1 MLYWH
6 NQTEHYWPA
15 QTEHYH
21 QYVTANGG
29 RDMLPLPLFKHEDS
43 ALSSDHEASAITFQ
57 YILGAA
63 TSPAVKLHEETLT
76 YLNQGQSYEI
86 RMMCNQNM
94 RGLLEPNGKM
104 LKSTVRVVF
113 HDRRLQYS
121 EHQQFQGWKWNR
133 PGDRLLDIDIPLSV
147 GIVDPRI
154 SPTLL
159 NAAEFLWDPK
169 KQTSVSIQVHCISTE
184 FTPRKNGGEK
194 GVPFRIQIDT
204 FKMNENG
211 DFTEHLHSASCQVKV
226 FKPKGADRKLKTDKE
241 KIEKRSPQERSKY
254 QPAYETTVLT
264 ECSPWPDTPSCSSI
278 SPAGSPGYSP
288 ASPIPF
294 NLPEGSCSTPNHQVD
309 GSVQSTVEHLSP
321 TLTIQETQQWLHLH
335 RFTTFCKLFANFSE
349 HSKTPLE
356 RQCSKKA
363 EHVRYYRA
371 SEALHSECSK
381 AQPAET
387 HLHCSINNSLTGRM
401 REKKIVR
408 TRRSIR
414 PRLTVY
420 MCQEPQQG
428 KENKDSQDS
437 PSAAMCVYKEI
448 YLEDL
453 TKAEL
458 TNKLAALFS
467 ISPNQILQIYRQGA
481 AGIHILVGDQMIQNL
496 PDESSFIINSL
507 KVDSLDGYYMI
518 LK

>member
-6 NQTEHYWPA
+6 NQNDHYWPA

-21 QYVTANGG
+21 QYVSSTGG
-29 RDMLPLPLFKHEDS
+29 RDMLPLPLFKHEEP
-43 ALSSDHEASAITFQ
+43 ALPSNHEAGAVTFQ
-57 YILGAA
+57 YILNAA

-76 YLNQGQSYEI
+76 YLNQDQSYEI
-86 RMMCNQNM
+86 RMLCNQNI
-94 RGLLEPNGKM
+94 RGLWESNGKL

-147 GIVDPRI
+147 GIVDPQVN
-154 SPTLL
+154 PTLL

-194 GVPFRIQIDT
+194 GVPFRIQVDT
-204 FKMNENG
+204 FKMSESG
-211 DFTEHLHSASCQVKV
+211 DYTEHLHSASCQVKV

-241 KIEKRSPQERSKY
+241 KIEKRSPHERSKY
-254 QPAYETTVLT
+254 QPAYEATVLS
-264 ECSPWPDTPSCSSI
+264 ECSPWPDTLTCLNTSPSR
-278 SPAGSPGYSP
+278 SPGYSS

-294 NLPEGSCSTPNHQVD
+294 NGSEGGCSSPNHQGD
-309 GSVQSTVEHLSP
+309 RTGPNMVEHLSP
-321 TLTIQETQQWLHLH
+321 TLTIQETQQWLHFH
-335 RFTTFCKLFANFSE
+335 RFTTFCKLFANFSGADLLKL
-349 HSKTPLE
+349 SRDDIIQICGPADGIRL
-356 RQCSKKA
+356 
-363 EHVRYYRA
+363 YN
-371 SEALHSECSK
+371 ALR
-381 AQPAET
+381 
-387 HLHCSINNSLTGRM
+387 L
-401 REKKIVR
+401 
-408 TRRSIR
+408 RSIR

-428 KENKDSQDS
+428 KEQENSQDS
-437 PSAAMCVYKEI
+437 PNTSVCVYKEI

-467 ISPNQILQIYRQGA
+467 ISPNQILQIYRRGV

-507 KVDSLDGYYMI
+507 KVDSLGGYYMI

>member
-6 NQTEHYWPA
+6 NQTENYWPA
-15 QTEHYH
+15 QTEHCH
-21 QYVTANGG
+21 QYVTTSGA

-43 ALSSDHEASAITFQ
+43 ALPSDHDTSAITFQ
-57 YILGAA
+57 YVLGAA

-86 RMMCNQNM
+86 RMMCNQNI
-94 RGLLEPNGKM
+94 RGLLELNGKM
-104 LKSTVRVVF
+104 LKSIVRVVF

-147 GIVDPRI
+147 GIVDPRVT
-154 SPTLL
+154 PMLL
-159 NAAEFLWDPK
+159 NAAEFFWDPK
-169 KQTSVSIQVHCISTE
+169 KQTSLSIQVHCISTE

-204 FKMNENG
+204 FKLSENG
-211 DFTEHLHSASCQVKV
+211 DYTEHLHSASCQVKV

-254 QPAYETTVLT
+254 QLAYETTVLT
-264 ECSPWPDTPSCSSI
+264 ECSPWPDAPPCTSM

-294 NLPEGSCSTPNHQVD
+294 NIPEGSCSSPNHQVD
-309 GSVQSTVEHLSP
+309 GSVQSTMEHLSP

-335 RFTTFCKLFANFSE
+335 RFTPFCKLFANFSGADLLKL
-349 HSKTPLE
+349 S
-356 RQCSKKA
+356 RDDIIQICG
-363 EHVRYYRA
+363 
-371 SEALHSECSK
+371 
-381 AQPAET
+381 PADGIRLFNT
-387 HLHCSINNSLTGRM
+387 LRL
-401 REKKIVR
+401 
-408 TRRSIR
+408 RSIR

-420 MCQEPQQG
+420 MCQEPAQG
-428 KENKDSQDS
+428 KDKEGGQDA
-437 PSAAMCVYKEI
+437 PNTAVCVYKEI

-467 ISPNQILQIYRQGA
+467 ISPSQILQIYRQGA

-507 KVDSLDGYYMI
+507 KVDSLGGYYMI

>member
-1 MLYWH
+1 MEIVNEMVSSEDLLKFEKKC
-6 NQTEHYWPA
+6 NVELKQGSLSRAT
-15 QTEHYH
+15 Q
-21 QYVTANGG
+21 
-29 RDMLPLPLFKHEDS
+29 DMLPLPLFKHEES
-43 ALSSDHEASAITFQ
+43 ALSSDHETSAVSFQ
-57 YILGAA
+57 YVLSAA

-86 RMMCNQNM
+86 RMLCNQNI
-94 RGLLEPNGKM
+94 RGLLESSGKL

-147 GIVDPRI
+147 GIVDPRVNPI
-154 SPTLL
+154 LL

-204 FKMNENG
+204 FKMSENG
-211 DFTEHLHSASCQVKV
+211 DYTEHLHSASCQVKV

-254 QPAYETTVLT
+254 QPAYEATVLT
-264 ECSPWPDTPSCSSI
+264 ECSPWPDTLSCSNT
-278 SPAGSPGYSP
+278 SPTRSPSYSP

-294 NLPEGSCSTPNHQVD
+294 NGTEGSCSSPTHQGD
-309 GSVQSTVEHLSP
+309 RAGQNTVEHLSP

-335 RFTTFCKLFANFSE
+335 RFTTFCKLFANFSGADLLKL
-349 HSKTPLE
+349 SRDDIIQICGPADGIRL
-356 RQCSKKA
+356 
-363 EHVRYYRA
+363 YN
-371 SEALHSECSK
+371 ALR
-381 AQPAET
+381 
-387 HLHCSINNSLTGRM
+387 L
-401 REKKIVR
+401 
-408 TRRSIR
+408 RSIR
-414 PRLTVY
+414 PRLTIY

-428 KENKDSQDS
+428 KEQENSQDS
-437 PSAAMCVYKEI
+437 PNTSVCVYKEI

-467 ISPNQILQIYRQGA
+467 IPPNQILQIYRRGV

-507 KVDSLDGYYMI
+507 KVDSLGGYYMI

>member
-6 NQTEHYWPA
+6 NQTENYWPA
-15 QTEHYH
+15 QTEHCH
-21 QYVTANGG
+21 QYVTTSGA

-43 ALSSDHEASAITFQ
+43 ALPSDHDTSAITFQ
-57 YILGAA
+57 YVLGAA

-86 RMMCNQNM
+86 RMMCNQNI
-94 RGLLEPNGKM
+94 RGLLELNGKM
-104 LKSTVRVVF
+104 LK
-113 HDRRLQYS
+113 
-121 EHQQFQGWKWNR
+121 
-133 PGDRLLDIDIPLSV
+133 
-147 GIVDPRI
+147 
-154 SPTLL
+154 
-159 NAAEFLWDPK
+159 
-169 KQTSVSIQVHCISTE
+169 VHCISTE

-204 FKMNENG
+204 FKLSENG
-211 DFTEHLHSASCQVKV
+211 DYTEHLHSASCQVKV

-254 QPAYETTVLT
+254 QLAYETTVLT
-264 ECSPWPDTPSCSSI
+264 ECSPWPDAPPCTSM

-294 NLPEGSCSTPNHQVD
+294 NIPEGSCSSPNHQVD
-309 GSVQSTVEHLSP
+309 GSVQSTMEHLSP

-335 RFTTFCKLFANFSE
+335 RFTPFCKLFANFSGADLLKL
-349 HSKTPLE
+349 S
-356 RQCSKKA
+356 RDDIIQICG
-363 EHVRYYRA
+363 
-371 SEALHSECSK
+371 
-381 AQPAET
+381 PADGIRLFNT
-387 HLHCSINNSLTGRM
+387 LRL
-401 REKKIVR
+401 
-408 TRRSIR
+408 RSIR

-420 MCQEPQQG
+420 MCQEPAQG
-428 KENKDSQDS
+428 KDKEGGQDA
-437 PSAAMCVYKEI
+437 PNTAVCVYKEI

-467 ISPNQILQIYRQGA
+467 ISPSQILQIYRQGA

-507 KVDSLDGYYMI
+507 KGKMIQSTDTIHEPSLVKGTEAG
-518 LK
+518 

>member
-29 RDMLPLPLFKHEDS
+29 RDMLPLPLFKHEES
-43 ALSSDHEASAITFQ
+43 TLSSDHEPNAVTFQ
-57 YILGAA
+57 YVLGAA

-86 RMMCNQNM
+86 RMLCNQNV

-104 LKSTVRVVF
+104 LKSIVRVVF

-147 GIVDPRI
+147 GIVDPRVN
-154 SPTLL
+154 PTLL

-204 FKMNENG
+204 FKVNENG
-211 DFTEHLHSASCQVKV
+211 DYTENLHSASCQVKV

-241 KIEKRSPQERSKY
+241 KIEKRSPQEKAKY

-264 ECSPWPDTPSCSSI
+264 ECSPWPDTSSCANT

-294 NLPEGSCSTPNHQVD
+294 NVPEDCSSPTHQVD
-309 GSVQSTVEHLSP
+309 GPVQSTIEHLSP

-335 RFTTFCKLFANFSE
+335 RFTIFCKLFANFSGADLLKL
-349 HSKTPLE
+349 SRDDIIQICGPADGIRLFN
-356 RQCSKKA
+356 
-363 EHVRYYRA
+363 
-371 SEALHSECSK
+371 ALR
-381 AQPAET
+381 
-387 HLHCSINNSLTGRM
+387 L
-401 REKKIVR
+401 
-408 TRRSIR
+408 RSIR

-420 MCQEPQQG
+420 MCQEPQPG
-428 KENKDSQDS
+428 KEQQDCQDS
-437 PSAAMCVYKEI
+437 ANTAMSVYKEI

-507 KVDSLDGYYMI
+507 KVDSLGGYYMI